1 MEVLALDF
9 LNSDWS
15 DYRGSGRAEDRFLQ
29 LAWRQ
34 QFLTRWHLDVDAA
47 ALDESMVRSLITLRS
62 HLWDYAARLVR
73 GEPLAVADMT
83 QLQPY
88 LQASAVRRT
97 LCQDQDGHWR
107 IVLEP
112 LQKDWLW
119 VQSEITVSFVEL
131 VTTQEPARIKI
142 CENDA
147 CGWIFFDASKNRSR
161 RWCAGYA
168 CGNMMT
174 VRRYRARQTHHSH
187 ATASEESH

>member
-15 DYRGSGRAEDRFLQ
+15 DYRGSGREEDHFLQ
-29 LAWRQ
+29 LVWRQ
-34 QFLTRWHLDVDAA
+34 QFLARWHLDVDAA
-47 ALDESMVRSLITLRS
+47 ALDESMLRSLITLRS
-62 HLWDYAARLVR
+62 HLWDYATRLAR
-73 GEPLAVADMT
+73 GEELAAADMT

-88 LQASAVRRT
+88 LQVSTMRRT
-97 LCQDQDGHWR
+97 LSQDEEGRWR

-119 VQSEITVSFVEL
+119 VQSEITASFVEL

-142 CENDA
+142 CENED

-174 VRRYRARQTHHSH
+174 VRRYRARQARHSH
-187 ATASEESH
+187 VPASEELH

>member
-29 LAWRQ
+29 LTWRQ
-34 QFLTRWHLDVDAA
+34 QFLAHWRFNVDAA
-47 ALDESMVRSLITLRS
+47 ALDDSLLRSLLSLRS
-62 HLWDYAARLVR
+62 LLWDYTARLAQ
-73 GEPLAVADMT
+73 GEQLTKAEMV

-88 LQASAVRRT
+88 LQVSAVRRT
-97 LCQDQDGHWR
+97 LSQDEKGHWR
-107 IVLEP
+107 IALEP

-119 VQSEITVSFVEL
+119 VQGEIVTSFVEL

-142 CENDA
+142 CENEA
-147 CGWIFFDASKNRSR
+147 CGWVFFDASKNRSR

-174 VRRYRARQTHHSH
+174 VRRYRARQAHHSH
-187 ATASEESH
+187 AKASEEPH